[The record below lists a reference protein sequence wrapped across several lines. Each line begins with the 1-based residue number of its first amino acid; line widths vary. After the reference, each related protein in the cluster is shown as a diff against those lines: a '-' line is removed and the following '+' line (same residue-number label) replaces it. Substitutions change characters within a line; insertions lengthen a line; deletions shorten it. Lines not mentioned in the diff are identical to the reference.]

1 MTNAPLPFDT
11 AFCSQ
16 LPISAFIYEPV
27 YAADKTVLDYRIV
40 YGNAVFA
47 RDWQRIYRNDAFL
60 GSLVVKDRL
69 LDDYSLRMMAD
80 ALSGKALPFSTY
92 LPAVDM
98 HLHFQPIS
106 FLPRPYCG
114 FFLTDITDY
123 EVQDEKRHFL
133 RTIRQMKNVAVLL
146 KVHEGGRL
154 ESVFVSDGYARMMEC
169 SAKEALQLVDGEG
182 FFNVVVPEDRELV
195 KTMFAHRVSDDGGTT
210 LTIRNVTAKGL
221 HIWCNVH
228 YAFIDDFNEHYVYC
242 TYFNVTVLKTYEER
256 LRGVY
261 NSLGDNF
268 YRLAD
273 KMLGLFRVNLTRDE
287 IEDIRGTDLYST
299 DSTSYRYSESLEL
312 RAMNYPIASE
322 QAQFL
327 ELFNNKRLC
336 TSYLEGKVSESQVFY
351 SQRRDGRMC
360 FVNYSATLTRH
371 PVTGDIIAFITEMEC
386 NSEKVDNIL
395 LDKILVQQFDMVCYL
410 ANGRYGVVIGDAARI
425 RQGSIFPT
433 TRSGNYTRYLESQV
447 IPVLSGTAE
456 YRESVAKALSLE
468 SIEAEL
474 KVREPYVVNVAC
486 DIDGETY
493 YKRFDFYL
501 VDPDAKF
508 YILLKSDTTAI
519 QREQLERNEQLRL
532 ALDEAKQA
540 SVAKTAFLSSMSH
553 EIRTPMNAIIGL
565 DNIALK
571 EPDLSERTKEHL
583 EKIGLSARHLL
594 SLIND
599 ILDMSRIESGR
610 MTLKNED
617 FSFRCFLDQ
626 INTLINSQCQDKGL
640 HYDCVV
646 RGKVEEHYIGDAMK
660 LKQVLINILGNSVK
674 FTNPPDG
681 KVSFSVE
688 CKSQFEGQSTLRFV
702 IKDTGIG
709 MDADFLPKLFDAFSQ
724 EDATT
729 TNKYGGSGLGLAITK
744 NIVEMMNGTI
754 AVESTKG
761 KGTVFTVDVPLR
773 DAGHEALRRQDYNLN
788 PHELRVLIIDD
799 DPIALQHAHNVLEEV
814 GISSDTCLG
823 GVDALEMIK
832 LHHARHE
839 SYNLILVDLKMP
851 VQNGIEV
858 TKKIRD
864 VIGNESAIVILTAYT
879 WADVETDAVLAGV
892 DGFMSKPLFASNV
905 LYEFQQAMQ
914 RKQVRAPDTDVQV
927 ELSGRRILLA
937 EDMPINAEIMM
948 ELLKMKGL
956 EVEHAE
962 NGKLAVDAF
971 AASAAGYFDAVLMD
985 VRMPVMDGLAAASAI
1000 RALDHPDAKSVPI
1013 IAMTANAFDEDV
1025 QRSLQAGMDAH
1036 LTKPVESDRLYETLA
1051 SLIGRREATVPQ
1063 PPSD

>member
-1 MTNAPLPFDT
+1 METPLPFDT
-11 AFCSQ
+11 ALCSQ
-16 LPISAFIYEPV
+16 LPISAFVYEPV
-27 YAADKTVLDYRIV
+27 CTANGVLQDYRIV
-40 YGNAVFA
+40 YGNSIFA
-47 RDWQRIYRNDAFL
+47 RDWQRIYHNDAFV
-60 GSLVVKDRL
+60 GSLVMRDRL
-69 LDDYSLRMMAD
+69 LDELSLQMMD
-80 ALSGKALPFSTY
+80 KFRHGNPLPFSTY
-92 LPAVDM
+92 LPTVDI
-98 HLHFQPIS
+98 HLHFQPMT
-106 FLPRPYCG
+106 FLPPPYCG

-123 EVQDEKRHFL
+123 EVQDEREHFL
-133 RTIRQMKNVAVLL
+133 RTVRQMKNSAVLL
-146 KVHEGGRL
+146 RIHDGGRL
-154 ESVFVSDGYARMMEC
+154 ESVFVSEGYAKMMEC
-169 SAKEALQLVDGEG
+169 SVEEALRLVDGEG
-182 FFNVVVPEDRELV
+182 FFNVVEEKDRALV
-195 KTMFAHRVSDDGGTT
+195 AGMFAHRVSEDGGTT
-210 LTIRNVTAKGL
+210 LIIRKVTAKGR

-273 KMLGLFRVNLTRDE
+273 KVLGLFRVNLTRDE
-287 IEDIRGTDLYST
+287 IEDIRGTDLYAT
-299 DSTSYRYSESLEL
+299 DSTRYRYSESLKL
-312 RAMNYPIASE
+312 RAANYPIASE
-322 QAQFL
+322 QGQFL
-327 ELFNNKRLC
+327 QLFNNKRLC
-336 TSYLEGKVSESQVFY
+336 VSYLEGKVSESQVLY

-386 NSEKVDNIL
+386 NSEKVDNTL
-395 LDKILVQQFDMVCYL
+395 LDKILVQQFDMVSYL
-410 ANGRYGVVIGDAARI
+410 ANGRYGVVIGDASRI
-425 RQGSIFPT
+425 KKGSIFPV
-433 TRSGNYTRYLESQV
+433 TRSGNYTQYLNSQV
-447 IPVLSGTAE
+447 LPVLSGTAE
-456 YRESVAKALSLE
+456 YKKAVAKSLSLE
-468 SIEAEL
+468 TIEQQL
-474 KVREPYVVNVAC
+474 KVREPYMVNVAC
-486 DIDGETY
+486 TIEGEVY
-493 YKRFDFYL
+493 YKRFDFYM

-508 YILLKSDTTAI
+508 YILLKSDTTTI
-519 QREQLERNEQLRL
+519 HREQLEHNEQLRL
-532 ALDEAKQA
+532 ALEEAKQA

-571 EPDLSERTKEHL
+571 EPHLSEHTKEHL

-617 FSFRCFLDQ
+617 FSFSSFLDQ

-640 HYDCVV
+640 HYDCAVK
-646 RGKVEEHYIGDAMK
+646 GKVGEHYIGDAMK
-660 LKQVLINILGNSVK
+660 LKQVLINILGNAVK

-681 KVSFSVE
+681 TVSLTVE
-688 CKSQFEGQSTLRFV
+688 CTAQFEGQSTMRFV

-709 MDADFLPKLFDAFSQ
+709 MDKEFLPKIFDAFSQ
-724 EDATT
+724 EDAST

-744 NIVEMMNGTI
+744 NIVEMMNGSI
-754 AVESTKG
+754 SVDSVKG
-761 KGTVFTVDVPLR
+761 EGTTFTVDVPLR
-773 DAGHEALRRQDYNLN
+773 NVEQEKLQKQSYNLN
-788 PHELRVLIIDD
+788 PRELHVLIIDD
-799 DPIALQHAHNVLEEV
+799 DAVALQHAHNVLEEV
-814 GISSDTCLG
+814 GISSDTCMG
-823 GVDALEMIK
+823 GHDALEMIK

-858 TKKIRD
+858 TKKIRRI
-864 VIGNESAIVILTAYT
+864 IGNESAIVILTAYT
-879 WADVETDAVLAGV
+879 WADVETDAVHAGV

-914 RKQVRAPDTDVQV
+914 RKQIRTPESDARV
-927 ELSGRRILLA
+927 ELSGRRVLLA

-948 ELLKMKGL
+948 ELLKMKGI

-971 AASAAGYFDAVLMD
+971 AASSEGHFDAVLMD

-1000 RALDHPDAKSVPI
+1000 RSLNRPDAKRIPI

-1036 LTKPVESDRLYETLA
+1036 LTKPVESDKLYETLS
-1051 SLIGRREATVPQ
+1051 SLIARL
-1063 PPSD
+1063 